1 MNEILVACGDVKLL
15 KQMLRQL
22 PGDDFKPIATKKG
35 GGTFQKVAGRNL
47 AGAII
52 HAQLAD
58 GKAGHLLNQFSEQRP
73 DVSVLLVT
81 PDNPPADGP
90 FERSLRYP
98 VPGPV
103 FRNAV
108 NGIVDTGDDA
118 QDKERWRQFYNEVKS
133 RLDAADNQSYY
144 RILGVEDGAP
154 HHKLV
159 KAFDKLSMRY
169 HPDRYSQHRGK
180 SWGQKL
186 YDRVNKLYKLMTEAY
201 GVVSDRRLRKKY
213 DQALQDG
220 RLRLDSDEAST
231 GDDGPTALTELANTD
246 KARRFLKMAQSDL
259 AKGDHQS
266 ALQNL
271 QFASS
276 MEPDNSAIEEK
287 VRELKTQS

>member
-1 MNEILVACGDVKLL
+1 MNQILVACGDVALL
-15 KQMLRQL
+15 KQLLGEL
-22 PGDDFKPIATKKG
+22 PDNFKPVATKKG
-35 GGTFQKVAGRNL
+35 AGTFKKVANRQL
-47 AGAII
+47 AGAIV
-52 HAQLAD
+52 HVELAD
-58 GKAGHLLNQFSEQRP
+58 GNAAKLLRQFDEQRP
-73 DVSVLLVT
+73 EVPVLLLT
-81 PDNPPADGP
+81 TDSPPDDGP
-90 FERSLRYP
+90 FDKALRYP

-108 NGIVDTGDDA
+108 NSMIQTESEA
-118 QDKERWRQFYNEVKS
+118 EQKERWRAFYKEVKS
-133 RLDAADNQSYY
+133 RLADAPEQSYY
-144 RILGVEDGAP
+144 RLLGVEDGAP

-159 KAFDKLSMRY
+159 KSFDRLSMRY
-169 HPDRYSQHRGK
+169 HPDRYSQHRDK

-186 YDRVNKLYKLMTEAY
+186 FDKVNALYKLLTEAY

-231 GDDGPTALTELANTD
+231 GDDGPTALAELANTD

-276 MEPDNSAIEEK
+276 MEPDNSAIKEK
-287 VRELKTQS
+287 VRELKPQS